1 MALNEAAVLSAP
13 SLVSPSRKRTREAL
27 YHPYA
32 NATTNGTSTPTSSS
46 TTSSRT
52 YNGIGA
58 HSENVSN
65 GNGTNKPNNDSRV
78 QYMVSYQKFYYL
90 FWNLKTIPKQ
100 KQKQLAVCFV
110 YNKTRA
116 IVCF

>member
-78 QYMVSYQKFYYL
+78 QYMVSYQQILLFILKFKNNSKTETEAVGRL
-90 FWNLKTIPKQ
+90 FCL
-100 KQKQLAVCFV
+100 
-110 YNKTRA
+110 
-116 IVCF
+116 